1 MDTFEYQALL
11 DIRNATRQF
20 AKTGQN
26 TVPVELYREQQ
37 KELAGA
43 QAYIAALQGQLADT
57 KAQLKTAEDRARL
70 HKMREEVETGNLAN
84 CKKLVA
90 ELRAYFRPKVARL
103 EEENAALKQQLAGK
117 A

>member
-1 MDTFEYQALL
+1 MNTVEYQTLL
-11 DIRNATRQF
+11 EIRNATHRAAQ
-20 AKTGQN
+20 AGKN

-70 HKMREEVETGNLAN
+70 NALNLDIQTENLAN
-84 CKKLVA
+84 SEKLVE
-90 ELRAYFRPKVARL
+90 ELRVYFRPKVARL
-103 EEENAALKQQLAGK
+103 EEENAALKQQLADK

>member
-1 MDTFEYQALL
+1 MNTVEYQTLL
-11 DIRNATRQF
+11 EIRNATHRAAQ
-20 AKTGQN
+20 TGKN

-70 HKMREEVETGNLAN
+70 HKLREDVQTENLAN
-84 CKKLVA
+84 SEKHLA
-90 ELRAYFRPKVARL
+90 ELDAYHERNAARL
-103 EEENAALKQQLAGK
+103 SAEIADLKRQLAGK

>member
-1 MDTFEYQALL
+1 MDTFEYQAIL
-11 DIRNATRQF
+11 DIRNATREF

-26 TVPVELYREQQ
+26 TVPLELYREQQ

-43 QAYIAALQGQLADT
+43 QAYNAALLEQLAAM
-57 KAQLKTAEDRARL
+57 KVQLKQAEDRARL
-70 HKMREEVETGNLAN
+70 NALNLDIQTENLAN
-84 CKKLVA
+84 SKELVD

-103 EEENAALKQQLAGK
+103 EEENAALRQQLTGK

>member
-1 MDTFEYQALL
+1 MDTFDYQALL

-26 TVPVELYREQQ
+26 TVPVALYREQQ

-43 QAYIAALQGQLADT
+43 QAYIAALQGQLSAT

-70 HKMREEVETGNLAN
+70 NALNLDIQTENLAN
-84 CKKLVA
+84 SEKLVE
-90 ELRAYFRPKVARL
+90 ELRVYFRPKVARL
-103 EEENAALKQQLAGK
+103 EEENAALKQQLADK